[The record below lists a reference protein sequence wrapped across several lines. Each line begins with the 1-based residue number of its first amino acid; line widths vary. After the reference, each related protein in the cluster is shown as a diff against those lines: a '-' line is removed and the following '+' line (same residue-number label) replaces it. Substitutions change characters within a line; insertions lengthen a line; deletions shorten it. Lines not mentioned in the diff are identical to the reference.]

1 MFLDFAREVN
11 AALDACGFP
20 LCKGEI
26 MARNPKWCLTLDEWR
41 AVFAGWICSPQP
53 AAAGNAAFRCA
64 MVENALSARPP
75 LGLLHDFTTD
85 DSKAFPGTLDLK
97 GNGARPFVDGA
108 RALALAHRLPATS
121 TAARGLARMAA
132 RPAKTSMDKFKTFL
146 ITQQEKGVKYAY
158 TEMALD
164 DLDPG
169 EVVIRVAY
177 SDVNYK
183 DALAATGKGRILM
196 RPSCV
201 GGIDLAGTVVSS
213 TDARFAK
220 GDAVLAVG
228 HELGV
233 KHHGGYA
240 EYARIP
246 ASWAVKLPKGMTLWE
261 AMAFGTAGYTA
272 GLAIVKME
280 HNGLHPGGGPVIVD
294 GATGGVGSIAI
305 AALSKLGYH
314 VVALTGKEHET
325 DWLKKIGAKE
335 VKLRKELDLAKI
347 RPLDKASWQGAID
360 NLGGE
365 VLAWMASTMKFN
377 GVIASIGLAAGFGL
391 NTTVMPFI
399 LRGVSLLGINSTDAP
414 GPELERQIWARLGGD
429 MKPAGLKEMARTIA
443 FADLPKVFDDFINA
457 KVTGRIVVDLNP

>member
-1 MFLDFAREVN
+1 MQRFKAYRLSEVE
-11 AALDACGFP
+11 
-20 LCKGEI
+20 KKI
-26 MARNPKWCLTLDEWR
+26 R
-41 AVFAGWICSPQP
+41 AEF
-53 AAAGNAAFRCA
+53 
-64 MVENALSARPP
+64 VEC
-75 LGLLHDFTTD
+75 T
-85 DSKAFPGTLDLK
+85 
-97 GNGARPFVDGA
+97 
-108 RALALAHRLPATS
+108 
-121 TAARGLARMAA
+121 
-132 RPAKTSMDKFKTFL
+132 
-146 ITQQEKGVKYAY
+146 
-158 TEMALD
+158 LD

-169 EVVIRVAY
+169 ELVVRVAY
-177 SDVNYK
+177 SDINYK
-183 DALAATGKGRILM
+183 DALAATGKGRILL
-196 RPSCV
+196 RPACI

-213 TDARFAK
+213 SDPGFTK

-246 ASWAVKLPKGMTLWE
+246 ARWAVKLPKGMTLWE

-272 GLAIVKME
+272 GLAVVKME
-280 HNGLHPGGGPVIVD
+280 HNGLHPAGGPVIVD

-314 VVALTGKEHET
+314 VVALTGKENEA
-325 DWLKKIGAKE
+325 DWLKRLGARE
-335 VKLRKELDLAKI
+335 VKLRKEIDLTKI
-347 RPLDKASWQGAID
+347 KPLDKATWQGAVD

-414 GPELERQIWARLGGD
+414 DAALERKVWGRLATD
-429 MKPAGLKEMARTIA
+429 LKPAALKDMARTIP
-443 FADLPKVFDDFINA
+443 FAELPKAFDDFINA
-457 KVTGRIVVDLNP
+457 KVTGRIVVDLNA